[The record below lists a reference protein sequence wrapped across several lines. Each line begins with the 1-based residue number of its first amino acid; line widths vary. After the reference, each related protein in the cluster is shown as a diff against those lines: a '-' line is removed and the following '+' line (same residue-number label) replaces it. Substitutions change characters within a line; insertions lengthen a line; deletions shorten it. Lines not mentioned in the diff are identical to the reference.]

1 MTKDLDVYEKKV
13 ALHLEAYS
21 RAAAKKSG
29 DVNGNMATVEMQDP
43 LDFWTNQGACDFK
56 TNIAEFCQDLM
67 CVPCTS
73 TSSEHLFSAAV
84 FFHKIDQLESM
95 QQMLWF
101 NCPALL
107 SLSVYL
113 CFVFVLLPTNFA
125 FVA

>member
-67 CVPCTS
+67 CVPCIS
-73 TSSEHLFSAAV
+73 TSSGSVLLV
-84 FFHKIDQLESM
+84 FLHKMDQLESI
-95 QQMLWF
+95 QQTLKEE
-101 NCPALL
+101 P
-107 SLSVYL
+107 
-113 CFVFVLLPTNFA
+113 
-125 FVA
+125 

>member
-43 LDFWTNQGACDFK
+43 LDFWTNQGACYFK

-73 TSSEHLFSAAV
+73 TSSERLFSAAG
-84 FFHKIDQLESM
+84 FLSQNRSARINATNLERRT
-95 QQMLWF
+95 LIK
-101 NCPALL
+101 
-107 SLSVYL
+107 
-113 CFVFVLLPTNFA
+113 TNA
-125 FVA
+125 MV